1 MSVYTLA
8 LQITQML
15 NIFSFSFSNFSLT
28 TLCLTSSLSHLCA
41 SELHFLSVSQLCA
54 IPLHSYSNAVCQGN
68 GLPGGEPP
76 FSVLL
81 PPLPSLNFSFL
92 TLSFSLFL
100 SFHPFLSNP
109 PPPQPLTL
117 SLKFLFF
124 IHFSLPLSF
133 SLSLY
138 ISVCLA
144 LSFHLSSVCIYFLY
158 AAHITEVEIIR
169 ILDLFSDKWVT
180 HQLLVPVPTLQVG

>member
-1 MSVYTLA
+1 MQWQSTVKVYQIWTLSVYTLA

-28 TLCLTSSLSHLCA
+28 TLCLTSSLSHLWA

-68 GLPGGEPP
+68 GLMGGEPP

-92 TLSFSLFL
+92 TLSFSL
-100 SFHPFLSNP
+100 SFFPFIHFYLP
-109 PPPQPLTL
+109 PPTPNLSL
-117 SLKFLFF
+117 SLKFLPF
-124 IHFSLPLSF
+124 IHFSP
-133 SLSLY
+133 
-138 ISVCLA
+138 V
-144 LSFHLSSVCIYFLY
+144 
-158 AAHITEVEIIR
+158 VEIIH
-169 ILDLFSDKWVT
+169 ILDLFSDMWVT